1 MSSPG
6 VAGGPWRPA
15 SLTEPCPCSGRSHG
29 VLVSSAASLSTQ
41 GVDVEHMAEL
51 RGIRFAP
58 SLQQETSEYDRTLT
72 PALEMLVRVLGAR
85 GGGGKWVAK
94 GSD

>member
-1 MSSPG
+1 
-6 VAGGPWRPA
+6 
-15 SLTEPCPCSGRSHG
+15 
-29 VLVSSAASLSTQ
+29 
-41 GVDVEHMAEL
+41 MAEL

-58 SLQQETSEYDRTLT
+58 SLQQETSEYYRTLT

-85 GGGGKWVAK
+85 RGGGKWVAK